1 MIFITVLKFFPCK
14 IWTSLYKIQYIIY
27 IYIYIYIYTF
37 YTFHIFYI
45 NIFYLAQKNRRSYQD
60 GCDIFTE

>member
-14 IWTSLYKIQYIIY
+14 IWTSLYKIQYI
-27 IYIYIYIYTF
+27 IYIYTF